1 MNENSRSR
9 AFPLHRQNYS
19 RTAAL
24 QMKSG
29 KSNQCCCTKFNF
41 SIQSD
46 HIKFQT
52 KEITW
57 DSARSFPPVRCCL
70 FSHGITGI
78 TFLGDPSAGSGMP
91 RGTIVYAT
99 QAVPQQV
106 RKGLLDVWINDGM

>member
-1 MNENSRSR
+1 MI
-9 AFPLHRQNYS
+9 FPFRVIN
-19 RTAAL
+19 
-24 QMKSG
+24 
-29 KSNQCCCTKFNF
+29 
-41 SIQSD
+41 
-46 HIKFQT
+46 IKFQT

-70 FSHGITGI
+70 FSHGMTGI

-106 RKGLLDVWINDGM
+106 RKRVLDV